1 MKKRILIIG
10 ASGRIGH
17 RIYQFFSKKNYTIFA
32 THNRY
37 KIIKKSKKFDYLD
50 KNSIKNTIKTTK
62 PDYIFHLAAFANP
75 EKNKKNKN
83 KSNEN
88 LEGTKNIVN
97 EIKKDKNI
105 KLIFFS
111 TDKVYENNPKMNV
124 EKFNVKPSS
133 NYAVVKLK
141 CEKIITKNLNNYII
155 LRVPIVNEE
164 KLNYKIHKNWSPNLT
179 EDFMQKIKKNQKLTV
194 FKNIYRSFVYISD
207 LNNLLEK
214 IIVNK
219 IFHTGIYNIGSKKYS
234 YFSRLLEIM
243 KKNKIFKKKNLVQGI
258 NGKAIPK
265 TQLMNT
271 KKVQKIFKFK
281 FN

>member
-17 RIYQFFSKKNYTIFA
+17 RIFQFFSKKNHTVFA
-32 THNRY
+32 THNSY
-37 KIIKKSKKFDYLD
+37 KIIKKSRKLDYLD
-50 KNSIKNTIKTTK
+50 RNSIKNAIKVSK
-62 PDYIFHLAAFANP
+62 PDYIFHLAAFTNP

-97 EIKKDKNI
+97 EIKKNKNI

-111 TDKVYENNPKMNV
+111 TDKVYENNPKMNI

-133 NYAVVKLK
+133 NYAVIKLK
-141 CEKIITKNLNNYII
+141 CEKMITKYLKNYII
-155 LRVPIVNEE
+155 LRVPIINEE

-179 EDFMQKIKKNQKLTV
+179 EDFMLKIKKNQKLKV

-214 IIVNK
+214 IILSK

-234 YFSRLLEIM
+234 YFYRLLEIM
-243 KKNKIFKKKNLVQGI
+243 KKNQILRKKNLVKGI

-265 TQLMNT
+265 TQSMNT
-271 KKVQKIFKFK
+271 NKIKKVYQFKFS
-281 FN
+281 